1 MKFSVHVQGD
11 RKKWSF
17 DFEGDA
23 KYWGE
28 WLDDGLE
35 VYQKLGETEIGKG
48 VSDWNDADYWA
59 ELVVQIIGDNKCRP
73 NSLLFGALSRAK
85 IDKIHFAT
93 LWECAHSASCN

>member
-1 MKFSVHVQGD
+1 MKFSIHVQGD

-48 VSDWNDADYWA
+48 VSDWIG
-59 ELVVQIIGDNKCRP
+59 ELDEFNQEQVRNYFEEGDEE
-73 NSLLFGALSRAK
+73 A
-85 IDKIHFAT
+85 
-93 LWECAHSASCN
+93 